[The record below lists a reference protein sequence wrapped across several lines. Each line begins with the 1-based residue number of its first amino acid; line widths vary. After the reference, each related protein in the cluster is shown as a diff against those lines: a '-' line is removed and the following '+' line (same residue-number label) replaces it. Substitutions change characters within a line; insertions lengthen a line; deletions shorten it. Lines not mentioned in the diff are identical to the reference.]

1 MRIQVIALF
10 LVALYLASFVRVQ
23 TQGQI
28 TGVVTDSSGAVVAGA
43 SITVTNPQTNFTRQV
58 QTNSTGNYVFPTLL
72 PGLYSLRVE
81 IQGFQTEVRNQI
93 ELQVAQVARIDF
105 QLKVGAVTESLE
117 VTGGALLLNTE
128 DATTRSS
135 RRITIASAA
144 NAACRCLTRVSA
156 SSPRSFTSCPSARA
170 AGSSI
175 AA

>member
-1 MRIQVIALF
+1 MPG
-10 LVALYLASFVRVQ
+10 FVRPVQ

-43 SITVTNPQTNFTRQV
+43 NITVTNPQTNFTRQV

-81 IQGFQTEVRNQI
+81 IQGFQNEVRNQI

-128 DATTRSS
+128 DATIGTVIET
-135 RRITIASAA
+135 RRIVELPLNGRNFLQLSGSSTMRRFSMTVPI
-144 NAACRCLTRVSA
+144 VA
-156 SSPRSFTSCPSARA
+156 SSVL
-170 AGSSI
+170 
-175 AA
+175 